1 VLLNTLTLKIYL
13 QHAGLLQ
20 GLSFSQSVAEHK
32 SRTEYDAV
40 SLIAWYPSFPNIV
53 VPSSS
58 KVTHLASEDEGTT
71 VFETQQLPT

>member
-1 VLLNTLTLKIYL
+1 MLLNTLTLKIYL

-32 SRTEYDAV
+32 SHTECDAV
-40 SLIAWYPSFPNIV
+40 SLIEWYPSVPNII

-58 KVTHLASEDEGTT
+58 KVTRLASEEEGTM
-71 VFETQQLPT
+71 VFETQKLLP